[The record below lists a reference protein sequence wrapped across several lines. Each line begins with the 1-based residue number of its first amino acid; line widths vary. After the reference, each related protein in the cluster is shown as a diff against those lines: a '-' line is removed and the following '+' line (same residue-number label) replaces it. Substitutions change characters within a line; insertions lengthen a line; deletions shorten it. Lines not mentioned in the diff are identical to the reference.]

1 MLRLDARPVPRP
13 RCTSPACGG
22 GRIASKMRCGWGR
35 SFHAHRR
42 RGRPA
47 PPLPRQRGRG
57 RSAGVASVPIQNCS
71 DAVVPHGPV
80 AALHEHAAHGRCAA
94 PASEPA
100 SHGEERR
107 ARVGGRSQ
115 SQARRVLNHAAEM
128 VRQVFWGTWM
138 VLPDRIE
145 LSTSP
150 LPRECSTTE
159 LRQQKGLAGIRP
171 EGRARTRAVL
181 ATRSPRAQARLARFS
196 GKDAGRLRQNRA
208 QGPGFG
214 SKWPVWATFFGS
226 AAEFTGR
233 RWLSPQ
239 LPIRAG
245 DAGWRGTYRLRR
257 IASWLSRPPHQLCP
271 HVRDRRRG

>member
-1 MLRLDARPVPRP
+1 MRVGEIFPRAPPPWSPRP
-13 RCTSPACGG
+13 TPPPTAGEGALR
-22 GRIASKMRCGWGR
+22 RCGER
-35 SFHAHRR
+35 PDSKLQCRR
-42 RGRPA
+42 R
-47 PPLPRQRGRG
+47 
-57 RSAGVASVPIQNCS
+57 
-71 DAVVPHGPV
+71 PHGPV